1 MSYNMPS
8 YSTITLQNVRDE
20 EGGHLMT
27 SQGLRKSAFPIAL
40 FSVFAISS
48 VAGVMGK
55 FPFQKK
61 QGIPIKAR

>member
-1 MSYNMPS
+1 M
-8 YSTITLQNVRDE
+8 TLQNF
-20 EGGHLMT
+20 
-27 SQGLRKSAFPIAL
+27 RKSAFPIAL

-61 QGIPIKAR
+61 HGIPIKARS